1 MVISDNNNQT
11 HTIFNK
17 RDIDDLIEENLGNE
31 VLQAMKE
38 YYIPKEEQEE
48 KDNRIVDY
56 IEDGIWWEN
65 IEESN
70 IVKDFTQKVIDELRE
85 QDFIK
90 KNKNISKF
98 ELDENLMIEFI
109 DNKLC
114 GSLMKYFGY
123 CD

>member
-17 RDIDDLIEENLGNE
+17 RDIDNLIEENLGSE
-31 VLQAMKE
+31 VLQSIKE

-48 KDNRIVDY
+48 KDNRIVYY
-56 IEDGIWWEN
+56 IEDGIWREN

-70 IVKDFTQKVIDELRE
+70 IVKDFTQKVIDELRDQE
-85 QDFIK
+85 FIK

-98 ELDENLMIEFI
+98 ELDENLMVEFI

-114 GSLMKYFGY
+114 GSLMRYFGY
-123 CD
+123 YD

>member
-17 RDIDDLIEENLGNE
+17 RDIDNLIEENLGSE
-31 VLQAMKE
+31 VLQSIKE

-48 KDNRIVDY
+48 KDNRIVYY
-56 IEDGIWWEN
+56 IEDGIWREN

-85 QDFIK
+85 QEFIK

-98 ELDENLMIEFI
+98 ELDENLMVEFI

-114 GSLMKYFGY
+114 GSLMRYFGY
-123 CD
+123 YD